1 MRKEDQDE
9 FTFTADDLGI
19 DAPVSDQVICG
30 SEHASRNQRDSRLP
44 EARLGAYLGE
54 NLETALL
61 KYADR
66 QGPTY

>member
-1 MRKEDQDE
+1 MGKEDQDE

-19 DAPVSDQVICG
+19 EPPGSDQVICG
-30 SEHASRNQRDSRLP
+30 SEHASRNPRDSRLP
-44 EARLGAYLGE
+44 EAGLGAYLGD
-54 NLETALL
+54 NLETALV